1 MNYEAIAQW
10 SQVVS
15 AIAFLGAMVWIWV
28 KFIQPAVLT
37 AQQAQNERIKE
48 AELHRDQAKQRLDSL
63 QGEIGSAQSEAA
75 TMKDRA
81 QAQGQ
86 REHDVIV
93 AEARDAG
100 ERQFRNAQGELDR
113 ARVAARDRLRAELA
127 DKALD
132 VAAAEAAQRVDAGVN
147 AQLVNAFVS
156 NLERGK

>member
-10 SQVVS
+10 SQIVS
-15 AIAFLGAMVWIWV
+15 ALAFLGAMVWIWV

-48 AELHRDQAKQRLDSL
+48 AELHRDRAKQRLDSL
-63 QGEIGSAQSEAA
+63 QGEIGSAQGEGS
-75 TMKDRA
+75 TMKERA

>member
-1 MNYEAIAQW
+1 VNYEAIAQW
-10 SQVVS
+10 SQIVS

-63 QGEIGSAQSEAA
+63 QGEIGSAQGEAS
-75 TMKDRA
+75 TMKERA
-81 QAQGQ
+81 LAQGQ

>member
-1 MNYEAIAQW
+1 VNYEAIAQW
-10 SQVVS
+10 SQIVS

-63 QGEIGSAQSEAA
+63 QGEIGSAQGEAS

-81 QAQGQ
+81 LAQGQ

>member
-15 AIAFLGAMVWIWV
+15 ALAFLGAMVWIWI

-63 QGEIGSAQSEAA
+63 QGEIGSAQGEAS
-75 TMKDRA
+75 TMKERA

>member
-48 AELHRDQAKQRLDSL
+48 AEMHRDQAKQRLDSL
-63 QGEIGSAQSEAA
+63 QGAIGSAQSEAA
-75 TMKDRA
+75 TMKERA
-81 QAQGQ
+81 VAQGQ
-86 REHDVIV
+86 REHDAIV
-93 AEARDAG
+93 AESRDAG

-113 ARVAARDRLRAELA
+113 ARVAARERLRAELA

-132 VAAAEAAQRVDAGVN
+132 VATAEATQRVDAGVN
-147 AQLVNAFVS
+147 AQLVTAFVS
-156 NLERGK
+156 NLERSK

>member
-63 QGEIGSAQSEAA
+63 QGEIGSAQGEAS

-81 QAQGQ
+81 LAQGQ

>member
-1 MNYEAIAQW
+1 VNYEAIAQW

-63 QGEIGSAQSEAA
+63 QGEIGSAQGEAS

-81 QAQGQ
+81 LAQGQ